1 MSTIAQTEQPVRRAV
16 PQADLSLID
25 AALRREGDALRDALK
40 KVRAA
45 DVGRDLSRRSVDHG
59 RRLLKASDDRSAA
72 LMLRSANP
80 VVAANLLGACD
91 LDHTARMLEFL
102 PVDKQVAILDSLDVD
117 LRERVKAALDS
128 NDRRDIQ
135 KLLAYPPSAVGRY
148 ATPKIWRCD
157 RKARVRDAMQELKR
171 RGDDIEVAQNL
182 YVTDEERLVGVVPLR
197 EIAVADTDELIENIM
212 TRDVLAVAEETEVGD
227 AAEIIQT
234 HNFLSLPIID
244 QDSRLVGAVRVD
256 DLLDAALSRAG
267 TGFLN
272 QGGVA
277 GKIAAQIPYFQL
289 PMFRAVRSRITWLV
303 LLFVAETA
311 TGTVLRHFEDELA
324 KVVALS
330 FFIPL
335 LIGTG
340 GNAGSQTVST
350 VIRALALGEVRTR
363 DAIRVVMKE
372 LSTGLLLGLLL
383 GGIAFGRALL
393 WGVHP
398 DLATCVG
405 LTVLIVCTWANTVG
419 ALIPIGAEAVGIDP
433 TVISAPLIT
442 TLVDASGLFIY
453 LSVAKLL
460 IAQLHG

>member
-1 MSTIAQTEQPVRRAV
+1 
-16 PQADLSLID
+16 
-25 AALRREGDALRDALK
+25 
-40 KVRAA
+40 
-45 DVGRDLSRRSVDHG
+45 
-59 RRLLKASDDRSAA
+59 
-72 LMLRSANP
+72 
-80 VVAANLLGACD
+80 
-91 LDHTARMLEFL
+91 L
-102 PVDKQVAILDSLDVD
+102 PIEKQVAILD
-117 LRERVKAALDS
+117 ALDES
-128 NDRRDIQ
+128 FREPLKAELDATDRRDIQ
-135 KLLAYPPSAVGRY
+135 KLLSYPPSAIGRY

-157 RKARVRDAMQELKR
+157 RKAKVKDALNELR
-171 RGDDIEVAQNL
+171 SRADDVEVAQNL
-182 YVTDEERLVGVVPLR
+182 YVTAGETLVGVLPLR
-197 EIAVADTDELIENIM
+197 VVSVADPDELVDKIM
-212 TRDVLAVAEETEVGD
+212 TRDVLAVPEETEVAD

-234 HNFLSLPIID
+234 HNFLSLPVID
-244 QDSRLVGAVRVD
+244 KANKLVGAVRVD
-256 DLLDAALSRAG
+256 DLLDAALTRAG

-272 QGGVA
+272 QGAVA
-277 GKIAAQIPYFQL
+277 GKIAAQVPYFQL
-289 PMFRAVRSRITWLV
+289 PMFRAVRSRLTWLV

-363 DAIRVVMKE
+363 DAIRVVVKE

-398 DLATCVG
+398 DLASCVG

-453 LSVAKLL
+453 LSVAKIL

>member
-1 MSTIAQTEQPVRRAV
+1 
-16 PQADLSLID
+16 LSLD
-25 AALRREGDALRDALK
+25 
-40 KVRAA
+40 
-45 DVGRDLSRRSVDHG
+45 
-59 RRLLKASDDRSAA
+59 
-72 LMLRSANP
+72 
-80 VVAANLLGACD
+80 
-91 LDHTARMLEFL
+91 
-102 PVDKQVAILDSLDVD
+102 
-117 LRERVKAALDS
+117 
-128 NDRRDIQ
+128 
-135 KLLAYPPSAVGRY
+135 PSAVGRY
-148 ATPKIWRCD
+148 ATPKVWRCD
-157 RKARVRDAMQELKR
+157 RGARVRDALARLHEGR
-171 RGDDIEVAQNL
+171 EEIEVAQNL
-182 YVTDEERLVGVVPLR
+182 YVTEDERLVGVAPLR
-197 EIAVADTDELIENIM
+197 AIAVAEPDQPIEAIM
-212 TRDVLAVAEETEVGD
+212 TRDVLSVAEDAGVGD

-234 HNFLSLPIID
+234 HNFLSLPVVD
-244 QDSRLVGAVRVD
+244 HERKLVGAVRVD
-256 DLLDAALSRAG
+256 DLLDAALSRLG

-272 QGGVA
+272 QGGIA
-277 GKIAAQIPYFQL
+277 GKIAAQTPYFQL
-289 PMFRAVRSRITWLV
+289 PMFRAVRSRITWLT

-324 KVVALS
+324 RVVALS

-340 GNAGSQTVST
+340 GNAGWQTVST

-363 DAIRVVMKE
+363 DAIRVVLKE

-393 WGVHP
+393 WGVHT

-453 LSVAKLL
+453 LSVAKVL